1 MDCSTPGSPVLHS
14 LPEFAHIELVMLS
27 NQLNPFSFCL
37 QTFPAS
43 GSFPVSQ
50 LFTSE
55 GQNIGASASV
65 LPMNNQ
71 GWFPLGL
78 TYLISL
84 CAKRL
89 SRVFSSTTIQKH
101 QSSALSHLYDPILT
115 SIHDYWRNHSFDYT
129 DLSSKWC
136 LCFYTLS
143 RFAIAFPPRSKRLN
157 FMAAVTVHSDFGT
170 QENTICHCFHFPP
183 YIYMKEHPNLRLEC
197 SYYKKQ
203 VMDSWN
209 SWWNYCMEN
218 ALCIL
223 YNLNSFPHSWMVRNP
238 WTFLEKSDKVSF
250 VLPIMQFIYYLGSFE
265 GENV

>member
-27 NQLNPFSFCL
+27 NQLNLFSFCL

-129 DLSSKWC
+129 DLCWQNNVCAMDLWS
-136 LCFYTLS
+136 
-143 RFAIAFPPRSKRLN
+143 
-157 FMAAVTVHSDFGT
+157 
-170 QENTICHCFHFPP
+170 
-183 YIYMKEHPNLRLEC
+183 C
-197 SYYKKQ
+197 SVCYLIFK
-203 VMDSWN
+203 
-209 SWWNYCMEN
+209 
-218 ALCIL
+218 
-223 YNLNSFPHSWMVRNP
+223 NLNPSGMYRR
-238 WTFLEKSDKVSF
+238 
-250 VLPIMQFIYYLGSFE
+250 
-265 GENV
+265 